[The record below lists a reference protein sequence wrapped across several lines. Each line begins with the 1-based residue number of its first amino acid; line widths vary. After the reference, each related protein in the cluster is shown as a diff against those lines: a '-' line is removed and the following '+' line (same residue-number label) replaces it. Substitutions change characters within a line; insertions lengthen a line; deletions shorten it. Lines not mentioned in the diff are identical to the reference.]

1 MSAPSN
7 DDRSLFTLVGE
18 LPDRVSD
25 LVRAELDQIKAE
37 ISYKL
42 KHFGIGSGLFAA
54 AAVVGIFLLFM
65 VPLALIIARDATRHG
80 RNAWAWGLTF
90 IWQPVIVG
98 VVYLVVRSRPPKDRT
113 APVVNR

>member
-1 MSAPSN
+1 MAGMTQTSVP
-7 DDRSLFTLVGE
+7 
-18 LPDRVSD
+18 
-25 LVRAELDQIKAE
+25 AE
-37 ISYKL
+37 
-42 KHFGIGSGLFAA
+42 GSGYGV
-54 AAVVGIFLLFM
+54 AVAYLAIVGIFLLFM